1 VSRIVVAMSG
11 GVDSSVAALL
21 MAGGGSE
28 VIGLS
33 MQLYDARGGGA
44 PRAGRCCAPAD
55 LIDARKVADQVG
67 IPFYVV
73 NMEEEF
79 RAEVIV
85 PFVEA
90 YRSGRTPVP
99 CVACNTGPKF
109 RHLLER
115 AAILGADRLATGH
128 YARLGRDPVSGRQQL
143 RRAVDL
149 ARDQSYFLFELSQEQ
164 LARAQFP
171 IGEMT
176 KDEVRALAAEHALS
190 TARKPDSQDICFVPG
205 GRYIDVVRRE
215 SGDAGEAGEIVTRE
229 GRVIGRH
236 AGVAAFTVGQ
246 RRGLGVASERPLYV
260 VGINPAT
267 RRVTVG
273 GAEEQYGRELVAVG
287 ANWVSI
293 PEPRRRL
300 TALAKIRS
308 RHEGAQADVEPLPGR
323 RFRLRF
329 RAPQRAIAPG
339 QVVVLYDGDLVLGGG
354 FIAEA
359 APGESTAVIDGTSA
373 AAAGLDEDACLTVQ
387 ETRC

>member
-1 VSRIVVAMSG
+1 MSRIVVAMSG

-21 MAGGGSE
+21 LAGGESE

-33 MQLYDARGGGA
+33 MRLYDARADGP

-55 LIDARKVADQVG
+55 LMDARRVADRLG

-73 NMEEEF
+73 DMEEEF
-79 RAEVIV
+79 RADVIA

-109 RHLLER
+109 RHLLAR
-115 AAILGADRLATGH
+115 AAVLGADRLATGH
-128 YARLGRDPVSGRQQL
+128 YARIGRDPVSGRQQL
-143 RRAVDL
+143 RRAADVS
-149 ARDQSYFLFELSQEQ
+149 RDQSYFLFGLTQEQ
-164 LARAQFP
+164 LARARFP
-171 IGEMT
+171 VGGMT
-176 KDEVRALAAEHALS
+176 KDEVRALAAARALP
-190 TARKPDSQDICFVPG
+190 TANKPDSQDICFVPG
-205 GRYIDVVRRE
+205 GRYVDVVRRE
-215 SGDAGEAGEIVTRE
+215 SGDTGAAGEIVSRD
-229 GRVIGRH
+229 GKVLGRH

-246 RRGLGVASERPLYV
+246 RRGLGVAADRALYV
-260 VGINPAT
+260 IGIESET
-267 RRVTVG
+267 RRVIVG
-273 GAEEQYGRELVAVG
+273 GVEEQYERGLVAVG

-293 PEPRRRL
+293 PEPRRPL
-300 TALAKIRS
+300 TALARIRS
-308 RHEGAQADVEPLPGR
+308 RHEGAEADVVPLPGR

-354 FIAEA
+354 FIAE
-359 APGESTAVIDGTSA
+359 TSA
-373 AAAGLDEDACLTVQ
+373 DRSADATSATALSQDDAGCLTPH